1 METRTTEMTTLSTVL
16 EKLRLKRQDN
26 EFTMTP
32 EGFTCNGKKVYQPED
47 LTIIKTYR
55 FEGESDPADSSIL
68 YLIQANDE
76 LVGYSLDTYG
86 AGSNNPEG
94 YDDFIKK
101 IRMENRDDQ
110 EIA

>member
-1 METRTTEMTTLSTVL
+1 METRTTEMTTLTTVL

-26 EFTMTP
+26 EFTLAP
-32 EGFTCNGKKVYQPED
+32 EGFTINGKKFYQPED

-55 FEGESDPADSSIL
+55 FEGESDPGDSSIL

-76 LVGYSLDTYG
+76 LIGYSLDTYG
-86 AGSNNPEG
+86 AESNNPEG

-101 IRMENRDDQ
+101 VRMENRDDQ
-110 EIA
+110 VTE